1 MKRNFGQIEIA
12 SLAELQQWLE
22 VHAGQTD
29 SIWLVTW
36 KKGDPRYVRYSDIV
50 DTALCF
56 GWVDSLPRKR
66 DAARTMLLLSPRRA
80 GSAWSKVNKEKAER
94 LIREGLMRPRGLAKI
109 EAAKLSG
116 DWDKLESVDAL
127 EAPED
132 LLASL
137 RVHTDAERNWDAF
150 PKSVRRGILEW
161 IIQAK
166 RPETRARRIAET
178 ARLAARN
185 ERANQWRP
193 KAIRSNEGGN

>member
-1 MKRNFGQIEIA
+1 MSMNYECVEIA
-12 SLAELQQWLE
+12 GRAELRQWLE
-22 VHAGQTD
+22 ANAGQAD
-29 SIWLVTW
+29 SVWLVTW
-36 KKGDPRYVRYSDIV
+36 KKGDARYVPYTEIV
-50 DTALCF
+50 DEALCF
-56 GWVDSLPRKR
+56 GWVDSLPRKL
-66 DAARTMLLLSPRRA
+66 DGARTMLLLSPRRA

-94 LIREGLMRPRGLAKI
+94 LIREGLMRPRGLTKI
-109 EAAKLSG
+109 EEAKLSG

-137 RVHTDAERNWDAF
+137 RVQPDAERNWDAF

-166 RPETRARRIAET
+166 RPETRANRIAET
-178 ARLAARN
+178 SRLAARG

-193 KAIRSNEGGN
+193 KSVRSEEGER